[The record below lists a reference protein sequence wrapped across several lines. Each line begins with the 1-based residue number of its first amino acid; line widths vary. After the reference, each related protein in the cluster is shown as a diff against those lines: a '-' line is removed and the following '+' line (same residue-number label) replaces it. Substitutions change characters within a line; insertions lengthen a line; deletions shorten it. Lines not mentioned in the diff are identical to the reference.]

1 MIVPS
6 FEVVMRW
13 LSQGQFPHY
22 LCDQCHGIHVVDLQ
36 SLEGVLESRLF
47 VENDGIMF
55 TTELEIRPTALL
67 PLVADL
73 GRLNMNYPALK
84 VFVDVVDDNLPRLMI
99 CDSLATAAGLTDEQL
114 HLFMR
119 TTIEATQRLYGECE
133 QMGFLNPPDEA
144 IPPGSAMH

>member
-1 MIVPS
+1 M
-6 FEVVMRW
+6 
-13 LSQGQFPHY
+13 
-22 LCDQCHGIHVVDLQ
+22 
-36 SLEGVLESRLF
+36 
-47 VENDGIMF
+47 ENDGIMF

-84 VFVDVVDDNLPRLMI
+84 VFVDVVVNGACLTDDLRF
-99 CDSLATAAGLTDEQL
+99 TGYHGLTDEQL

-119 TTIEATQRLYGECE
+119 TTIEPRSNCTVSANRWA
-133 QMGFLNPPDEA
+133 FSIADEA